1 MKITA
6 VLGSPHKQGNTCTLA
21 RWVLDEAKAG
31 GARVEEIFLAE
42 KHIEFCRGC
51 ISRNLEIM
59 CMSTGRC
66 VIADDVNRLRDTL
79 YQSDGIVLASPAYG
93 IMPTARMKNFLVDRI
108 GMYTA
113 YTSGLGNKYFVGIST
128 AGGIGAKKVARGL
141 ADHFLTGFHQRSYLS
156 GVLSAH
162 LGYRPVRDIPEL
174 EFRARHLGKKLV
186 KDIRQKKKYPL
197 QKLPSRILNN
207 LLVRK
212 IILKNINENRDGQLK
227 AVYQNLK
234 DRKLMAG

>member
-6 VLGSPHKQGNTCTLA
+6 VLGSPHKNGNTCTLA
-21 RWVLDEAKAG
+21 RWVLDEAERG
-31 GARVEEIFLAE
+31 GGKVEEIFLAD
-42 KHIEFCRGC
+42 KRIEFCRGC
-51 ISRNLEIM
+51 ISQDLKTM
-59 CMSTGRC
+59 CMSTGKC
-66 VIADDVNRLRDTL
+66 VIHDDVSQMRDIL

-93 IMPTARMKNFLVDRI
+93 MLPTARMKNFLVDRI

-113 YTSGLGNKYFVGIST
+113 YTSGLGNKYFLGIST

-156 GVLSAH
+156 GYLYAH
-162 LGYRPVRDIPEL
+162 MGYKHVRECPEL
-174 EFRARHLGKKLV
+174 ELKARFLGKKLV
-186 KDIRQKKKYPL
+186 NDIRRKKKYPF

-212 IILKNINENRDGQLK
+212 IILKNIYENRDGQLK
-227 AVYQNLK
+227 AVYQDLK
-234 DRKLMAG
+234 KRKLLAG